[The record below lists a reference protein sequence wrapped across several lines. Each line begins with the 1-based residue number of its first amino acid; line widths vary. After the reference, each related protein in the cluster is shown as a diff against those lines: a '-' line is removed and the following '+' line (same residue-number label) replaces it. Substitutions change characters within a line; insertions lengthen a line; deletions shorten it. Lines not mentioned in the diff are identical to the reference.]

1 MTADEEG
8 AAGLGGAAV
17 GEGED
22 SGLQARVCRFES
34 TRLPVERLERPATR
48 TFCLLTGNGR
58 AGTVNR
64 PLRASDPRDRPDPPG
79 ALTQRV
85 GGKQVNTS
93 SMSPDAAAQVQSAFE
108 LSGYTYDDADVKNA
122 GNRRKVAVGD
132 LHMGKVAERIYNRLR
147 NHHVF
152 LSLKD
157 FPGKGADLIT
167 LFNAA
172 WDEDVLLR
180 AGVGDEAMKE
190 LDRATSGLSALN
202 PGGHV
207 FQMALNDGLLLCQG
221 TTTVGDK
228 ITYRFLSSDDE
239 VVYKYNYAYI
249 KLDLKRAYDRI
260 GKKFQP
266 ILDVCPS
273 LEKRMKKE
281 LGNESVSG
289 QTALE
294 ARSPHALG
302 SGAAPAMDKEDGESS
317 AA

>member
-1 MTADEEG
+1 
-8 AAGLGGAAV
+8 
-17 GEGED
+17 
-22 SGLQARVCRFES
+22 
-34 TRLPVERLERPATR
+34 
-48 TFCLLTGNGR
+48 
-58 AGTVNR
+58 
-64 PLRASDPRDRPDPPG
+64 
-79 ALTQRV
+79 
-85 GGKQVNTS
+85 
-93 SMSPDAAAQVQSAFE
+93 MSPDAAAQVQSAFE
-108 LSGYTYDDADVKNA
+108 LSGYVYDDTDVKNA

-132 LHMGKVAERIYNRLR
+132 LHIGKVAEKIYNRLR

-152 LSLKD
+152 LSVKD
-157 FPGKGADLIT
+157 FPAKGADLTT
-167 LFNAA
+167 LFEAA
-172 WDEDVLLR
+172 WDEDVLHR

-202 PGGHV
+202 PSAYV

-228 ITYRFLSSDDE
+228 TTYRFLSSDDE

-289 QTALE
+289 QKALE

-302 SGAAPAMDKEDGESS
+302 AGDAALGEEDGESS